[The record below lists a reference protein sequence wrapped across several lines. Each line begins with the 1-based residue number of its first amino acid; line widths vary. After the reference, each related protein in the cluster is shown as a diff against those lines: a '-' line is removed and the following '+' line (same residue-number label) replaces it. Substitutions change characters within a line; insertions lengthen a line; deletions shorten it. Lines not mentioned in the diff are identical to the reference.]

1 MRNYILKQYTTL
13 SGSTIVLWHNGSCH
27 TRNFLQTL
35 IWLCVLWLLYTI
47 GLYSLPSAIVIIQRS
62 LWWLWVILYLRFIIE
77 FLNKY
82 LDSLIITPNG
92 IIIFEWEGFLH
103 YTLQQ
108 FDRNSIESISH
119 SQDSL
124 VDKIIGKWKIQLSIE
139 HGIVFYFDNIS
150 SPHRIANQLWNYK
163 QQYFWHH
170 SRKNESFDEHHLGWE
185 SSEKFEILVET
196 LWEVIKDY
204 MWKQKGLPHKEKR
217 EM

>member
-13 SGSTIVLWHNGSCH
+13 SASTIVLWHNGSCH
-27 TRNFLQTL
+27 TRIFFQTL
-35 IWLCVLWLLYTI
+35 VWLCWLWLLYTI
-47 GLYSLPSAIVIIQRS
+47 GIYTLPSVTVIIQRFV
-62 LWWLWVILYLRFIIE
+62 WWLWIILYLRFIIE

-82 LDSLIITPNG
+82 LDSLIITPKG
-92 IIIFEWEGFLH
+92 ILIFEWEWFLH
-103 YTLQQ
+103 YKLQQ
-108 FDRNSIESISH
+108 FDRDTIESITH

-124 VDKIIGKWKIQLSIE
+124 SDKFIWKGKIQLTIE
-139 HGIVFYFDNIS
+139 HGTIFHFDNIS

-163 QQYFWHH
+163 QQYSSHH
-170 SRKNESFDEHHLGWE
+170 HESFSNNNLSWD

-204 MWKQKGLPHKEKR
+204 MWKQKELPHKEKR